1 MRSVGLIIGVVWMTL
16 AGGCRHETD
25 VPPAEIV
32 VSNSYLYAVVRDL
45 CGDETAIFCV
55 VPPGM
60 CPGHFDIRPSDVRR
74 LYAGRVLL
82 AFDFQQAIGGIL
94 PQDGS
99 GPAFHTITPP
109 EGMCIPASYLEMAQQ
124 TAEILIAEYPDR
136 AAHFRDRLE
145 AIGSRI
151 AALEQEC
158 ADTMQQL
165 GLIDAPVL
173 TSRHQAAF
181 AEWLGMTV
189 VATFTGRDAETA
201 ANINAALRQSDGSGV
216 RWIIAN
222 RQEGTQLAEA
232 MADRLGAPAAVFSNF
247 PAVFADTLAAPAF
260 DAMVR
265 DNLRQ
270 LGEAAQ

>member
-1 MRSVGLIIGVVWMTL
+1 MTFILCIAFAVGL
-16 AGGCRHETD
+16 GGCRRGED
-25 VPPAEIV
+25 VPPPEIA
-32 VSNSYLYAVVRDL
+32 VSNSYLYAIVRDL
-45 CGDETAIFCV
+45 CGDATEIFCV

-60 CPGHFDIRPSDVRR
+60 CPGHFDIRPSDVQR
-74 LYAGRVLL
+74 LYASRVLL
-82 AFDFQQAIGGIL
+82 AFDFQESIGGIL
-94 PQDGS
+94 PENGS

-109 EGMCIPASYLEMAQQ
+109 PGMCIPASYLDMAQQ
-124 TAEILIAEYPDR
+124 TAEVLIAEYPDC
-136 AAHFRDRLE
+136 AAHFRDRLD

-158 ADTMQQL
+158 ADTIQRL

-173 TSRHQAAF
+173 TSRHQSAF
-181 AEWLGMTV
+181 AEWLGLAV
-189 VATFTGRDAETA
+189 AATFTGRDAETA

-232 MADRLGAPAAVFSNF
+232 MANRLGVPVAVFSNF
-247 PAVFADTLAAPAF
+247 PTVFADALAAPAF

-270 LGEAAQ
+270 LGEAVQ